1 MQSKAGKLA
10 TWTFAI
16 LLIPVVLY
24 WLFADSLIKSVLES
38 QLTQSYGAEVN
49 IGEFEHSLFPLS
61 VNIAAIEMT
70 NPSKPETNQVVVGQL
85 KGDVEFWP
93 LLSNQLIMNQLA
105 VTDVAFNQ
113 PRQSPGKVLKQPEGQ
128 SFEELLAEAK
138 EALPEVDDLLARSP
152 LKTTAAVEQAQQ
164 TYNTYAEGLKEDYK
178 ALPDK
183 AKLEQYKA

>member
-1 MQSKAGKLA
+1 LVATLSVCYLCVKAVPTHSGFNAVCEGDPCDMMSGKLSLPEKTYTGHHFFKELFMQSKAGKLA

-128 SFEELLAEAK
+128 SFEELLAE
-138 EALPEVDDLLARSP
+138 
-152 LKTTAAVEQAQQ
+152 
-164 TYNTYAEGLKEDYK
+164 
-178 ALPDK
+178 
-183 AKLEQYKA
+183 